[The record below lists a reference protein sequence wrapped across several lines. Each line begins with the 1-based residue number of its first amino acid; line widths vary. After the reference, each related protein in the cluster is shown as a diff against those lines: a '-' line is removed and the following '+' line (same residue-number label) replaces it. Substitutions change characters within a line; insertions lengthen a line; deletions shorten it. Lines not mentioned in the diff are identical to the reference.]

1 MSKSIVGARSAGV
14 HHAPITPAQHHF
26 STPGNH
32 CRLLTQ
38 QCYYYTFP
46 GTAVQEGRPSH
57 PLRHFLQKTA
67 CFHVQDG
74 GLPSSAPSGGSDFA
88 SGNRGI
94 ILGAVAQGFNRMG
107 LFFKAVVLAAGAN
120 VLFNHLKVPSG
131 MIWQA
136 SLPSYFF
143 SRASAACR
151 WLHSCSKCCSQIFL
165 ICRSVS
171 SSTQDQ

>member
-1 MSKSIVGARSAGV
+1 MREANDSRFNLNILPHCKQLQVVAACQKALLGRGQRAYIM
-14 HHAPITPAQHHF
+14 APITPAQHHF
-26 STPGNH
+26 STSGNH

-120 VLFNHLKVPSG
+120 VLFNHLVAGHGGQRPGRRQPGK
-131 MIWQA
+131 Q
-136 SLPSYFF
+136 
-143 SRASAACR
+143 
-151 WLHSCSKCCSQIFL
+151 
-165 ICRSVS
+165 
-171 SSTQDQ
+171 

>member
-14 HHAPITPAQHHF
+14 HHAPITPVQHRF

-120 VLFNHLKVPSG
+120 ALQSPGGWPRGQRPGRRQPGKHSRVHLWSG
-131 MIWQA
+131 SPPEWRGHPAQ
-136 SLPSYFF
+136 
-143 SRASAACR
+143 R
-151 WLHSCSKCCSQIFL
+151 CSKWWF
-165 ICRSVS
+165 
-171 SSTQDQ
+171 